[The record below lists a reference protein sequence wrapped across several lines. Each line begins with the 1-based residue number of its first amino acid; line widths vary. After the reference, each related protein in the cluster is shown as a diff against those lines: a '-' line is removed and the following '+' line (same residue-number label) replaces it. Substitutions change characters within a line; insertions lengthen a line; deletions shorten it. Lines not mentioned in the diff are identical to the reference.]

1 MTDPV
6 LLLKLAGYFQIA
18 LCAGSLFIP
27 HLLNWKE
34 ELKPVHKIIR
44 QMFWVYAVYIFTFNL
59 SFGLI
64 SVIGAEELVSK
75 SFLAR
80 AITVFIFLYWLG
92 RLMIQFFILDTGQAP
107 KGFIYSAGKIGLTLM
122 FIFLTAIYGWISYLN
137 FQ

>member
-1 MTDPV
+1 MIDPV
-6 LLLKLAGYFQIA
+6 LLLKLAGYFQMA

-27 HLLNWKE
+27 HLLNWRE

-44 QMFWVYAVYIFTFNL
+44 QMFWVYAAYILSFNF

-75 SFLAR
+75 NFLAR
-80 AITVFIFLYWLG
+80 AITIFIFLYWLA
-92 RLMIQFFILDTGQAP
+92 RLMIQFFILDTDQAP
-107 KGFIYSAGKIGLTLM
+107 KGFIYSAGKVALTLL
-122 FIFLTAIYGWISYLN
+122 FIFLTAIYGWISFLN